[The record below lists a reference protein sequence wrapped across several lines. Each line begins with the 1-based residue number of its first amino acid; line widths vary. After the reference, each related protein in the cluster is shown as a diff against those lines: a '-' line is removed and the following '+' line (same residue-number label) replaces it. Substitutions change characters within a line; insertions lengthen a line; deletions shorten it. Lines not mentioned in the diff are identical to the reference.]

1 MNETQTIADKKALER
16 AKVLDLE
23 IKEQKVKLAA
33 LESKLRSQLNEHE
46 AAKEA
51 ALKAYATKEAELK
64 AKCEQESQ
72 ALVRKATEEM
82 IAQ

>member
-1 MNETQTIADKKALER
+1 MYETQTIADKKALER
-16 AKVLDLE
+16 AKVLELE

-51 ALKAYATKEAELK
+51 A
-64 AKCEQESQ
+64 
-72 ALVRKATEEM
+72 
-82 IAQ
+82 